1 MNLRESFQYMNFLD
15 EKLEEIEWKLR
26 DTKNVVT
33 IKETHM
39 KSASNPNFQDEDK
52 IVEPDIEFE
61 AVQLIDFMDVIMTE
75 KSKLSIAIHE
85 AKNKAEVNLDH
96 AISLNKA
103 KQKQAIILKRL
114 IDLKTKEEERRET
127 AYMINNEGN
136 QVPFYYPVKKVATI
150 NYDRN
155 KVKARYKAIKKECD
169 EMSTLIDKTQINT
182 EVVFPDGMTVE
193 IVTNERGTAYK
204 LSNGFMICTRKIQVT
219 MNCSNSWGA
228 LYYGQDTTE
237 YNFAQEFTAVPVVS
251 KTLFT
256 TSDDSAMDASYIRPM
271 ITSKS
276 YRNLSIV
283 RPTSNSSVP
292 CEFHLIAI
300 GMWK

>member
-15 EKLEEIEWKLR
+15 GKLEDIEWKLR

-52 IVEPDIEFE
+52 VIEPDIEFE
-61 AVQLIDFMDVIMTE
+61 AVQLIDFMDEIMKE
-75 KSKLSIAIHE
+75 KTKLSMAIHE

-155 KVKARYKAIKKECD
+155 KVKARYRAIKKECD
-169 EMSTLIDKTQINT
+169 EMSTLIDKIQINT
-182 EVVFPDGMTVE
+182 EVVFDPKWDV
-193 IVTNERGTAYK
+193 
-204 LSNGFMICTRKIQVT
+204 S
-219 MNCSNSWGA
+219 
-228 LYYGQDTTE
+228 DTLE
-237 YNFAQEFTAVPVVS
+237 DMLE
-251 KTLFT
+251 
-256 TSDDSAMDASYIRPM
+256 
-271 ITSKS
+271 
-276 YRNLSIV
+276 
-283 RPTSNSSVP
+283 
-292 CEFHLIAI
+292 
-300 GMWK
+300 

>member
-15 EKLEEIEWKLR
+15 GKLEDIEWKLR

-52 IVEPDIEFE
+52 TIEPDIEFE
-61 AVQLIDFMDVIMTE
+61 AVQLIDFMDVIMKEKTE
-75 KSKLSIAIHE
+75 LSKAIHE

-136 QVPFYYPVKKVATI
+136 QVPFYYPVKRVATI

-155 KVKARYKAIKKECD
+155 KVKARYRAIKKECD
-169 EMSTLIDKTQINT
+169 EMSTLIDKIQINT
-182 EVVFPDGMTVE
+182 EVVFDPKWDV
-193 IVTNERGTAYK
+193 
-204 LSNGFMICTRKIQVT
+204 S
-219 MNCSNSWGA
+219 
-228 LYYGQDTTE
+228 DTLE
-237 YNFAQEFTAVPVVS
+237 DMLE
-251 KTLFT
+251 
-256 TSDDSAMDASYIRPM
+256 
-271 ITSKS
+271 
-276 YRNLSIV
+276 
-283 RPTSNSSVP
+283 
-292 CEFHLIAI
+292 
-300 GMWK
+300 

>member
-15 EKLEEIEWKLR
+15 GKLEEIEWKLR

-52 IVEPDIEFE
+52 TIEPDIEFE
-61 AVQLIDFMDVIMTE
+61 AVQLIDFMDVIMKE
-75 KSKLSIAIHE
+75 KTKLSIAIHE

-136 QVPFYYPVKKVATI
+136 QVPFYYPVKRVATI

-169 EMSTLIDKTQINT
+169 EMSTLIDKIQINT
-182 EVVFPDGMTVE
+182 EVVFDPKWDV
-193 IVTNERGTAYK
+193 
-204 LSNGFMICTRKIQVT
+204 S
-219 MNCSNSWGA
+219 
-228 LYYGQDTTE
+228 DTLE
-237 YNFAQEFTAVPVVS
+237 DMLE
-251 KTLFT
+251 
-256 TSDDSAMDASYIRPM
+256 
-271 ITSKS
+271 
-276 YRNLSIV
+276 
-283 RPTSNSSVP
+283 
-292 CEFHLIAI
+292 
-300 GMWK
+300 

>member
-15 EKLEEIEWKLR
+15 GKLEDIEWKLR

-39 KSASNPNFQDEDK
+39 KSASNPSFQDEDK
-52 IVEPDIEFE
+52 VIEPDIEFE
-61 AVQLIDFMDVIMTE
+61 AVQLIDFMDVIMKEKTE
-75 KSKLSIAIHE
+75 LSKAIHE

-136 QVPFYYPVKKVATI
+136 QVPFYYPVKRVATI

-155 KVKARYKAIKKECD
+155 KVKKRYKAIKKECD
-169 EMSTLIDKTQINT
+169 EMSTLIDKIQINT
-182 EVVFPDGMTVE
+182 EVVFDPKWDVF
-193 IVTNERGTAYK
+193 Y
-204 LSNGFMICTRKIQVT
+204 
-219 MNCSNSWGA
+219 
-228 LYYGQDTTE
+228 
-237 YNFAQEFTAVPVVS
+237 
-251 KTLFT
+251 TLE
-256 TSDDSAMDASYIRPM
+256 DM
-271 ITSKS
+271 
-276 YRNLSIV
+276 L
-283 RPTSNSSVP
+283 
-292 CEFHLIAI
+292 E
-300 GMWK
+300 

>member
-15 EKLEEIEWKLR
+15 GKLEDIEWKLR

-52 IVEPDIEFE
+52 VIEPDIEFE
-61 AVQLIDFMDVIMTE
+61 AVQLIDFMDVIMKEKTE
-75 KSKLSIAIHE
+75 LSMAIHE

-136 QVPFYYPVKKVATI
+136 QVPFYYSVKRVATI

-169 EMSTLIDKTQINT
+169 EMSTLIDKIQINT
-182 EVVFPDGMTVE
+182 EVVFDPKWDVF
-193 IVTNERGTAYK
+193 Y
-204 LSNGFMICTRKIQVT
+204 
-219 MNCSNSWGA
+219 
-228 LYYGQDTTE
+228 
-237 YNFAQEFTAVPVVS
+237 
-251 KTLFT
+251 TLE
-256 TSDDSAMDASYIRPM
+256 DM
-271 ITSKS
+271 
-276 YRNLSIV
+276 L
-283 RPTSNSSVP
+283 
-292 CEFHLIAI
+292 E
-300 GMWK
+300 

>member
-15 EKLEEIEWKLR
+15 GKLEEIEWKLR

-52 IVEPDIEFE
+52 TIEPDIEFE
-61 AVQLIDFMDVIMTE
+61 AVQLIDFMDVIMKEKTE
-75 KSKLSIAIHE
+75 LSKAIHE

-114 IDLKTKEEERRET
+114 IDLKTREEERRET

-136 QVPFYYPVKKVATI
+136 QVPFYYPVKRVATI

-169 EMSTLIDKTQINT
+169 EMSTLIDKIQINT
-182 EVVFPDGMTVE
+182 EVVFDPKWDV
-193 IVTNERGTAYK
+193 
-204 LSNGFMICTRKIQVT
+204 S
-219 MNCSNSWGA
+219 
-228 LYYGQDTTE
+228 DTLE
-237 YNFAQEFTAVPVVS
+237 DMLE
-251 KTLFT
+251 
-256 TSDDSAMDASYIRPM
+256 
-271 ITSKS
+271 
-276 YRNLSIV
+276 
-283 RPTSNSSVP
+283 
-292 CEFHLIAI
+292 
-300 GMWK
+300 

>member
-15 EKLEEIEWKLR
+15 GKLQDIEWKLR

-52 IVEPDIEFE
+52 TIEPDIEFE
-61 AVQLIDFMDVIMTE
+61 AVQLIDFMDVIMKEKTE
-75 KSKLSIAIHE
+75 LSKAIHE

-136 QVPFYYPVKKVATI
+136 QVPFYYPVKRVATI

-155 KVKARYKAIKKECD
+155 KVKKRYKAIKKECD
-169 EMSTLIDKTQINT
+169 EMSTLIDKIQINT
-182 EVVFPDGMTVE
+182 EVVFDPKWDV
-193 IVTNERGTAYK
+193 
-204 LSNGFMICTRKIQVT
+204 S
-219 MNCSNSWGA
+219 
-228 LYYGQDTTE
+228 DTLE
-237 YNFAQEFTAVPVVS
+237 DMLE
-251 KTLFT
+251 
-256 TSDDSAMDASYIRPM
+256 
-271 ITSKS
+271 
-276 YRNLSIV
+276 
-283 RPTSNSSVP
+283 
-292 CEFHLIAI
+292 
-300 GMWK
+300 

>member
-15 EKLEEIEWKLR
+15 GKLEEIEWKLR

-52 IVEPDIEFE
+52 TIEPDIEFE
-61 AVQLIDFMDVIMTE
+61 AVQLIDFMDEIMKE
-75 KSKLSIAIHE
+75 KAELSKAIHE

-136 QVPFYYPVKKVATI
+136 QVPFYYPVKRVATI

-155 KVKARYKAIKKECD
+155 KVKKRYKAIKKECD
-169 EMSTLIDKTQINT
+169 EMSTLIDKIQINT
-182 EVVFPDGMTVE
+182 EVVFDPKWDV
-193 IVTNERGTAYK
+193 
-204 LSNGFMICTRKIQVT
+204 S
-219 MNCSNSWGA
+219 
-228 LYYGQDTTE
+228 DTLE
-237 YNFAQEFTAVPVVS
+237 DMLE
-251 KTLFT
+251 
-256 TSDDSAMDASYIRPM
+256 
-271 ITSKS
+271 
-276 YRNLSIV
+276 
-283 RPTSNSSVP
+283 
-292 CEFHLIAI
+292 
-300 GMWK
+300 

>member
-15 EKLEEIEWKLR
+15 GKLEEIEWKLR

-52 IVEPDIEFE
+52 TIEPDIEFE
-61 AVQLIDFMDVIMTE
+61 AVQLIDFMDVIMKEKTE
-75 KSKLSIAIHE
+75 LSKAIHE

-136 QVPFYYPVKKVATI
+136 QVPFYYPVKRVATI

-169 EMSTLIDKTQINT
+169 EMSTLIDKIQINT
-182 EVVFPDGMTVE
+182 EVIFDPKWDV
-193 IVTNERGTAYK
+193 
-204 LSNGFMICTRKIQVT
+204 S
-219 MNCSNSWGA
+219 
-228 LYYGQDTTE
+228 DTLE
-237 YNFAQEFTAVPVVS
+237 DMLE
-251 KTLFT
+251 
-256 TSDDSAMDASYIRPM
+256 
-271 ITSKS
+271 
-276 YRNLSIV
+276 
-283 RPTSNSSVP
+283 
-292 CEFHLIAI
+292 
-300 GMWK
+300 

>member
-15 EKLEEIEWKLR
+15 GKLEEIEWKLR

-52 IVEPDIEFE
+52 TIEPDIEFK
-61 AVQLIDFMDVIMTE
+61 AVQLIDFMDVIMKEKTE
-75 KSKLSIAIHE
+75 LSMAIHE

-136 QVPFYYPVKKVATI
+136 QVPFYYPVKRVATI

-155 KVKARYKAIKKECD
+155 KVKKRYKAIKKECD
-169 EMSTLIDKTQINT
+169 EMSTLIDKIQINT
-182 EVVFPDGMTVE
+182 EVVFDPKWDVF
-193 IVTNERGTAYK
+193 Y
-204 LSNGFMICTRKIQVT
+204 
-219 MNCSNSWGA
+219 
-228 LYYGQDTTE
+228 
-237 YNFAQEFTAVPVVS
+237 
-251 KTLFT
+251 TLE
-256 TSDDSAMDASYIRPM
+256 DM
-271 ITSKS
+271 
-276 YRNLSIV
+276 L
-283 RPTSNSSVP
+283 
-292 CEFHLIAI
+292 E
-300 GMWK
+300 

>member
-15 EKLEEIEWKLR
+15 GKLEEIEWKLR

-52 IVEPDIEFE
+52 VIEPDIEFE
-61 AVQLIDFMDVIMTE
+61 AVQLIDFMDVIMKEKTE
-75 KSKLSIAIHE
+75 LSKAIHE

-136 QVPFYYPVKKVATI
+136 QVPFYYPVKRVATI

-169 EMSTLIDKTQINT
+169 EMSTLIDKIQINT
-182 EVVFPDGMTVE
+182 EVVFDPKWDVF
-193 IVTNERGTAYK
+193 Y
-204 LSNGFMICTRKIQVT
+204 
-219 MNCSNSWGA
+219 
-228 LYYGQDTTE
+228 
-237 YNFAQEFTAVPVVS
+237 
-251 KTLFT
+251 TLE
-256 TSDDSAMDASYIRPM
+256 DM
-271 ITSKS
+271 
-276 YRNLSIV
+276 L
-283 RPTSNSSVP
+283 
-292 CEFHLIAI
+292 E
-300 GMWK
+300 

>member
-15 EKLEEIEWKLR
+15 GKLEDIEWKLR

-52 IVEPDIEFE
+52 TIEPDIEFE
-61 AVQLIDFMDVIMTE
+61 AVQLIDFMDEIMKE
-75 KSKLSIAIHE
+75 KAKLSIAIHE

-103 KQKQAIILKRL
+103 KQKQAVILKRL

-136 QVPFYYPVKKVATI
+136 QVPFYYPVKRIATI

-155 KVKARYKAIKKECD
+155 KVKARYRAIKKECD
-169 EMSTLIDKTQINT
+169 EMSTLIDKIQINT
-182 EVVFPDGMTVE
+182 EVAFDPKWDV
-193 IVTNERGTAYK
+193 
-204 LSNGFMICTRKIQVT
+204 S
-219 MNCSNSWGA
+219 
-228 LYYGQDTTE
+228 DTLE
-237 YNFAQEFTAVPVVS
+237 DMLE
-251 KTLFT
+251 
-256 TSDDSAMDASYIRPM
+256 
-271 ITSKS
+271 
-276 YRNLSIV
+276 
-283 RPTSNSSVP
+283 
-292 CEFHLIAI
+292 
-300 GMWK
+300 

>member
-15 EKLEEIEWKLR
+15 GKLEDIEWKLR

-52 IVEPDIEFE
+52 TIEPDIEFK
-61 AVQLIDFMDVIMTE
+61 AVQLIDFMDVIMKEKTE
-75 KSKLSIAIHE
+75 LSIAIHE

-136 QVPFYYPVKKVATI
+136 QVPFYYPVKRVATI

-155 KVKARYKAIKKECD
+155 KVKKRYKAIKKECD
-169 EMSTLIDKTQINT
+169 EMSTLIDKIQINT
-182 EVVFPDGMTVE
+182 EVVFDPKWDVF
-193 IVTNERGTAYK
+193 Y
-204 LSNGFMICTRKIQVT
+204 
-219 MNCSNSWGA
+219 
-228 LYYGQDTTE
+228 
-237 YNFAQEFTAVPVVS
+237 
-251 KTLFT
+251 TLE
-256 TSDDSAMDASYIRPM
+256 DM
-271 ITSKS
+271 
-276 YRNLSIV
+276 L
-283 RPTSNSSVP
+283 
-292 CEFHLIAI
+292 E
-300 GMWK
+300 

>member
-15 EKLEEIEWKLR
+15 GKLEDIEWKLR

-52 IVEPDIEFE
+52 TIEPDIEFE
-61 AVQLIDFMDVIMTE
+61 AVQLIDFMDVIMKEKTE
-75 KSKLSIAIHE
+75 LSMAIHE

-114 IDLKTKEEERRET
+114 VDLKTKEEERRET

-136 QVPFYYPVKKVATI
+136 QVPFYYPVKRVATI

-169 EMSTLIDKTQINT
+169 EMSTLIDKIQINT
-182 EVVFPDGMTVE
+182 EVAFDPKWDV
-193 IVTNERGTAYK
+193 
-204 LSNGFMICTRKIQVT
+204 S
-219 MNCSNSWGA
+219 
-228 LYYGQDTTE
+228 DTLE
-237 YNFAQEFTAVPVVS
+237 DMLE
-251 KTLFT
+251 
-256 TSDDSAMDASYIRPM
+256 
-271 ITSKS
+271 
-276 YRNLSIV
+276 
-283 RPTSNSSVP
+283 
-292 CEFHLIAI
+292 
-300 GMWK
+300 

>member
-15 EKLEEIEWKLR
+15 GKLEDIEWKLR

-52 IVEPDIEFE
+52 TIEPDIEFE
-61 AVQLIDFMDVIMTE
+61 AVQLIDFMDVIMKEKTE
-75 KSKLSIAIHE
+75 LSMAIHE

-136 QVPFYYPVKKVATI
+136 QVPFYYPVKRVATI

-169 EMSTLIDKTQINT
+169 EMSTLIDKIQINT
-182 EVVFPDGMTVE
+182 EVVFDPKWDVF
-193 IVTNERGTAYK
+193 Y
-204 LSNGFMICTRKIQVT
+204 
-219 MNCSNSWGA
+219 
-228 LYYGQDTTE
+228 
-237 YNFAQEFTAVPVVS
+237 
-251 KTLFT
+251 TLE
-256 TSDDSAMDASYIRPM
+256 DM
-271 ITSKS
+271 
-276 YRNLSIV
+276 L
-283 RPTSNSSVP
+283 
-292 CEFHLIAI
+292 E
-300 GMWK
+300 

>member
-15 EKLEEIEWKLR
+15 GKLEEIEWKLR

-52 IVEPDIEFE
+52 VIEPDIEFE
-61 AVQLIDFMDVIMTE
+61 AVQLIDFMDVIMKEKTE
-75 KSKLSIAIHE
+75 LSKAIHE

-136 QVPFYYPVKKVATI
+136 QVPFYYPVKRVATI

-155 KVKARYKAIKKECD
+155 KVKKRYKAIKKECD
-169 EMSTLIDKTQINT
+169 EMSTLIDKIQINT
-182 EVVFPDGMTVE
+182 EVAFDPKWDV
-193 IVTNERGTAYK
+193 
-204 LSNGFMICTRKIQVT
+204 S
-219 MNCSNSWGA
+219 
-228 LYYGQDTTE
+228 DTLE
-237 YNFAQEFTAVPVVS
+237 DMLE
-251 KTLFT
+251 
-256 TSDDSAMDASYIRPM
+256 
-271 ITSKS
+271 
-276 YRNLSIV
+276 
-283 RPTSNSSVP
+283 
-292 CEFHLIAI
+292 
-300 GMWK
+300 

>member
-15 EKLEEIEWKLR
+15 GKLEEIEWKLR
-26 DTKNVVT
+26 DTKNVVS

-52 IVEPDIEFE
+52 TIEPDIEFE
-61 AVQLIDFMDVIMTE
+61 AVQLIDFMDVIMKEKTE
-75 KSKLSIAIHE
+75 LSMAIHE

-136 QVPFYYPVKKVATI
+136 QVPFYYPVKRVATI

-169 EMSTLIDKTQINT
+169 EMSTLIDKIQINT
-182 EVVFPDGMTVE
+182 EVVFDPKWDV
-193 IVTNERGTAYK
+193 
-204 LSNGFMICTRKIQVT
+204 S
-219 MNCSNSWGA
+219 
-228 LYYGQDTTE
+228 DTLE
-237 YNFAQEFTAVPVVS
+237 DMLE
-251 KTLFT
+251 
-256 TSDDSAMDASYIRPM
+256 
-271 ITSKS
+271 
-276 YRNLSIV
+276 
-283 RPTSNSSVP
+283 
-292 CEFHLIAI
+292 
-300 GMWK
+300 

>member
-15 EKLEEIEWKLR
+15 GKLEEIEWKLR

-52 IVEPDIEFE
+52 TIEPDIEFE
-61 AVQLIDFMDVIMTE
+61 AVQLIDFMDVIMKEKTE
-75 KSKLSIAIHE
+75 LSIAIHE

-136 QVPFYYPVKKVATI
+136 QVPFYYPVKRVATI

-169 EMSTLIDKTQINT
+169 EMSTLIDKIQINT
-182 EVVFPDGMTVE
+182 EVVFDPKWDVF
-193 IVTNERGTAYK
+193 Y
-204 LSNGFMICTRKIQVT
+204 
-219 MNCSNSWGA
+219 
-228 LYYGQDTTE
+228 
-237 YNFAQEFTAVPVVS
+237 
-251 KTLFT
+251 TLE
-256 TSDDSAMDASYIRPM
+256 DM
-271 ITSKS
+271 
-276 YRNLSIV
+276 L
-283 RPTSNSSVP
+283 
-292 CEFHLIAI
+292 E
-300 GMWK
+300 

>member
-15 EKLEEIEWKLR
+15 GKLEDKEWKLR

-52 IVEPDIEFE
+52 VIEPDIEFE
-61 AVQLIDFMDVIMTE
+61 AVQLIDFMDVIMKEKTE
-75 KSKLSIAIHE
+75 LSKAIHE

-136 QVPFYYPVKKVATI
+136 QVPFYYPVKRIATI

-155 KVKARYKAIKKECD
+155 KVRKRYKAIKKECD
-169 EMSTLIDKTQINT
+169 EMSTLIDKIQINT
-182 EVVFPDGMTVE
+182 EVVFDPKWDV
-193 IVTNERGTAYK
+193 
-204 LSNGFMICTRKIQVT
+204 S
-219 MNCSNSWGA
+219 
-228 LYYGQDTTE
+228 DTLE
-237 YNFAQEFTAVPVVS
+237 DMLE
-251 KTLFT
+251 
-256 TSDDSAMDASYIRPM
+256 
-271 ITSKS
+271 
-276 YRNLSIV
+276 
-283 RPTSNSSVP
+283 
-292 CEFHLIAI
+292 
-300 GMWK
+300 

>member
-15 EKLEEIEWKLR
+15 GKLEDIEWKLR

-52 IVEPDIEFE
+52 TIEPDIEFE
-61 AVQLIDFMDVIMTE
+61 AVQLIDFMDEIMKEKTE
-75 KSKLSIAIHE
+75 LSIAIHE

-136 QVPFYYPVKKVATI
+136 QVPFYYPVKRVATI

-155 KVKARYKAIKKECD
+155 KVKARYRAIKKECD
-169 EMSTLIDKTQINT
+169 EMSTLIDKIQINT
-182 EVVFPDGMTVE
+182 EVVFDPKWDV
-193 IVTNERGTAYK
+193 
-204 LSNGFMICTRKIQVT
+204 S
-219 MNCSNSWGA
+219 
-228 LYYGQDTTE
+228 DTLE
-237 YNFAQEFTAVPVVS
+237 DMLE
-251 KTLFT
+251 
-256 TSDDSAMDASYIRPM
+256 
-271 ITSKS
+271 
-276 YRNLSIV
+276 
-283 RPTSNSSVP
+283 
-292 CEFHLIAI
+292 
-300 GMWK
+300 

>member
-15 EKLEEIEWKLR
+15 GKLEEIEWKLR

-52 IVEPDIEFE
+52 TIEPDIEFE
-61 AVQLIDFMDVIMTE
+61 AVQLIDFMDVIMKE
-75 KSKLSIAIHE
+75 KAKLSVAIHE

-103 KQKQAIILKRL
+103 KQKQAVILKRL

-136 QVPFYYPVKKVATI
+136 QVPFYYPVKRVATI

-155 KVKARYKAIKKECD
+155 KVKARYRAIKKECD
-169 EMSTLIDKTQINT
+169 EMSTLIDKIQINT
-182 EVVFPDGMTVE
+182 EVVFDPKWDV
-193 IVTNERGTAYK
+193 
-204 LSNGFMICTRKIQVT
+204 S
-219 MNCSNSWGA
+219 
-228 LYYGQDTTE
+228 DTLE
-237 YNFAQEFTAVPVVS
+237 DMLE
-251 KTLFT
+251 
-256 TSDDSAMDASYIRPM
+256 
-271 ITSKS
+271 
-276 YRNLSIV
+276 
-283 RPTSNSSVP
+283 
-292 CEFHLIAI
+292 
-300 GMWK
+300 

>member
-15 EKLEEIEWKLR
+15 GKLEEIEWKLR

-52 IVEPDIEFE
+52 VIEPDIEFE
-61 AVQLIDFMDVIMTE
+61 AVQLIDFMDVIMKEKTE
-75 KSKLSIAIHE
+75 LSMAIHE

-136 QVPFYYPVKKVATI
+136 QVPFYYPVKSVATI

-169 EMSTLIDKTQINT
+169 EMSTLIDKIQINT
-182 EVVFPDGMTVE
+182 EVIFDPKWDVF
-193 IVTNERGTAYK
+193 Y
-204 LSNGFMICTRKIQVT
+204 
-219 MNCSNSWGA
+219 
-228 LYYGQDTTE
+228 
-237 YNFAQEFTAVPVVS
+237 
-251 KTLFT
+251 TLE
-256 TSDDSAMDASYIRPM
+256 DM
-271 ITSKS
+271 
-276 YRNLSIV
+276 L
-283 RPTSNSSVP
+283 
-292 CEFHLIAI
+292 E
-300 GMWK
+300 

>member
-15 EKLEEIEWKLR
+15 GKLEDIEWKLR

-52 IVEPDIEFE
+52 IIEPDIEFE
-61 AVQLIDFMDVIMTE
+61 AVQLIDFMDVIMKEKTE
-75 KSKLSIAIHE
+75 LSMAIHE

-136 QVPFYYPVKKVATI
+136 QVPFYYPVKRVATI

-169 EMSTLIDKTQINT
+169 EMSTLIDKIQINT
-182 EVVFPDGMTVE
+182 EVVFDPKWDVF
-193 IVTNERGTAYK
+193 Y
-204 LSNGFMICTRKIQVT
+204 
-219 MNCSNSWGA
+219 
-228 LYYGQDTTE
+228 
-237 YNFAQEFTAVPVVS
+237 
-251 KTLFT
+251 TLE
-256 TSDDSAMDASYIRPM
+256 DM
-271 ITSKS
+271 
-276 YRNLSIV
+276 L
-283 RPTSNSSVP
+283 
-292 CEFHLIAI
+292 E
-300 GMWK
+300 

>member
-15 EKLEEIEWKLR
+15 GKLEEIEWKLR

-52 IVEPDIEFE
+52 TIEPDIEFE
-61 AVQLIDFMDVIMTE
+61 AVQLIDFMDVIMKEKTE
-75 KSKLSIAIHE
+75 LSKAIHE

-136 QVPFYYPVKKVATI
+136 QVPFYYPVKRIATI

-169 EMSTLIDKTQINT
+169 EMSTLIDKIQINT
-182 EVVFPDGMTVE
+182 EVVFDPKWDV
-193 IVTNERGTAYK
+193 
-204 LSNGFMICTRKIQVT
+204 S
-219 MNCSNSWGA
+219 
-228 LYYGQDTTE
+228 DTLE
-237 YNFAQEFTAVPVVS
+237 DMLE
-251 KTLFT
+251 
-256 TSDDSAMDASYIRPM
+256 
-271 ITSKS
+271 
-276 YRNLSIV
+276 
-283 RPTSNSSVP
+283 
-292 CEFHLIAI
+292 
-300 GMWK
+300 

>member
-15 EKLEEIEWKLR
+15 GKLEEIEWKLR

-52 IVEPDIEFE
+52 VIEPDIEFE
-61 AVQLIDFMDVIMTE
+61 AVQLIDFMDVIMKEKTE
-75 KSKLSIAIHE
+75 LSKAIHE

-136 QVPFYYPVKKVATI
+136 QVPFYYPVKRVATI

-155 KVKARYKAIKKECD
+155 KVKKRYKAIKKECD
-169 EMSTLIDKTQINT
+169 EMSTLIDKIQINT
-182 EVVFPDGMTVE
+182 EVVFDPKWDVF
-193 IVTNERGTAYK
+193 Y
-204 LSNGFMICTRKIQVT
+204 
-219 MNCSNSWGA
+219 
-228 LYYGQDTTE
+228 
-237 YNFAQEFTAVPVVS
+237 
-251 KTLFT
+251 TLE
-256 TSDDSAMDASYIRPM
+256 DM
-271 ITSKS
+271 
-276 YRNLSIV
+276 L
-283 RPTSNSSVP
+283 
-292 CEFHLIAI
+292 E
-300 GMWK
+300 

>member
-15 EKLEEIEWKLR
+15 GKLEEIEWKLR

-52 IVEPDIEFE
+52 TIEPDIEFE
-61 AVQLIDFMDVIMTE
+61 AVQLIDFMDVIMKEKTE
-75 KSKLSIAIHE
+75 LSKAIHE
-85 AKNKAEVNLDH
+85 AKNKAEINLDH

-136 QVPFYYPVKKVATI
+136 QVPFYYPVKRVATI

-155 KVKARYKAIKKECD
+155 KVKKRYKAIKKECD
-169 EMSTLIDKTQINT
+169 EMSTLIDKIQINT
-182 EVVFPDGMTVE
+182 EVVFDSKWDV
-193 IVTNERGTAYK
+193 
-204 LSNGFMICTRKIQVT
+204 S
-219 MNCSNSWGA
+219 
-228 LYYGQDTTE
+228 DTLE
-237 YNFAQEFTAVPVVS
+237 DMLE
-251 KTLFT
+251 
-256 TSDDSAMDASYIRPM
+256 
-271 ITSKS
+271 
-276 YRNLSIV
+276 
-283 RPTSNSSVP
+283 
-292 CEFHLIAI
+292 
-300 GMWK
+300 

>member
-15 EKLEEIEWKLR
+15 GKLEEIEWKLR

-52 IVEPDIEFE
+52 TIEPDIEFE
-61 AVQLIDFMDVIMTE
+61 AVQLIDFMDVIMKEKTE
-75 KSKLSIAIHE
+75 LSKAIHE

-136 QVPFYYPVKKVATI
+136 QVPFYYPVKRVATI

-169 EMSTLIDKTQINT
+169 EMSTLIDKIQINT
-182 EVVFPDGMTVE
+182 EVVFDPKWNV
-193 IVTNERGTAYK
+193 
-204 LSNGFMICTRKIQVT
+204 S
-219 MNCSNSWGA
+219 
-228 LYYGQDTTE
+228 DTLE
-237 YNFAQEFTAVPVVS
+237 DMLE
-251 KTLFT
+251 
-256 TSDDSAMDASYIRPM
+256 
-271 ITSKS
+271 
-276 YRNLSIV
+276 
-283 RPTSNSSVP
+283 
-292 CEFHLIAI
+292 
-300 GMWK
+300 

>member
-15 EKLEEIEWKLR
+15 GKLEEIEWKLR

-52 IVEPDIEFE
+52 TIEPDIEFE
-61 AVQLIDFMDVIMTE
+61 AVQLIDFMDVIMKEKTE
-75 KSKLSIAIHE
+75 LSMAIHE

-136 QVPFYYPVKKVATI
+136 QVPFYYPVKRVATI

-169 EMSTLIDKTQINT
+169 EMSTLIDKIQINT
-182 EVVFPDGMTVE
+182 EVVFDSKWDV
-193 IVTNERGTAYK
+193 
-204 LSNGFMICTRKIQVT
+204 S
-219 MNCSNSWGA
+219 
-228 LYYGQDTTE
+228 DTLE
-237 YNFAQEFTAVPVVS
+237 DMLE
-251 KTLFT
+251 
-256 TSDDSAMDASYIRPM
+256 
-271 ITSKS
+271 
-276 YRNLSIV
+276 
-283 RPTSNSSVP
+283 
-292 CEFHLIAI
+292 
-300 GMWK
+300 

>member
-15 EKLEEIEWKLR
+15 GKLEEIEWKLR

-52 IVEPDIEFE
+52 VIEPDIEFE
-61 AVQLIDFMDVIMTE
+61 AVQLIDFMDVIMKEKTE
-75 KSKLSIAIHE
+75 LSMAIHE

-136 QVPFYYPVKKVATI
+136 QVPFYYPVKRVATI

-155 KVKARYKAIKKECD
+155 KVKARYKAIKKVCD
-169 EMSTLIDKTQINT
+169 EMSTLIDKIQINT
-182 EVVFPDGMTVE
+182 EVVFDPKWDV
-193 IVTNERGTAYK
+193 
-204 LSNGFMICTRKIQVT
+204 S
-219 MNCSNSWGA
+219 
-228 LYYGQDTTE
+228 DTLE
-237 YNFAQEFTAVPVVS
+237 DMLE
-251 KTLFT
+251 
-256 TSDDSAMDASYIRPM
+256 
-271 ITSKS
+271 
-276 YRNLSIV
+276 
-283 RPTSNSSVP
+283 
-292 CEFHLIAI
+292 
-300 GMWK
+300 

>member
-26 DTKNVVT
+26 DIKNVVT

-61 AVQLIDFMDVIMTE
+61 AVQLIDFMDIIMTE
-75 KSKLSIAIHE
+75 KDELSRAIYESKNNVANINI
-85 AKNKAEVNLDH
+85 DR
-96 AISLNKA
+96 AISMNKA
-103 KQKQAIILKRL
+103 KQKQAQVLKRL
-114 IDLKTKEEERRET
+114 VDLKTKEEERRET

-136 QVPFYYPVKKVATI
+136 QVPFYYPVKKVASI

-182 EVVFPDGMTVE
+182 EVVFDPKWDV
-193 IVTNERGTAYK
+193 
-204 LSNGFMICTRKIQVT
+204 S
-219 MNCSNSWGA
+219 
-228 LYYGQDTTE
+228 DTLE
-237 YNFAQEFTAVPVVS
+237 DMLE
-251 KTLFT
+251 
-256 TSDDSAMDASYIRPM
+256 
-271 ITSKS
+271 
-276 YRNLSIV
+276 
-283 RPTSNSSVP
+283 
-292 CEFHLIAI
+292 
-300 GMWK
+300 

>member
-15 EKLEEIEWKLR
+15 GKLEDIEWKLR

-52 IVEPDIEFE
+52 VIEPDIEFE
-61 AVQLIDFMDVIMTE
+61 AVQLIDFMDVIMKEKTE
-75 KSKLSIAIHE
+75 LSIAIHE

-136 QVPFYYPVKKVATI
+136 QVPFYYPVKRIATI

-155 KVKARYKAIKKECD
+155 KVKKRYKAIKKECD
-169 EMSTLIDKTQINT
+169 EMSTLIDKIQINT
-182 EVVFPDGMTVE
+182 EVVFDPKWNV
-193 IVTNERGTAYK
+193 
-204 LSNGFMICTRKIQVT
+204 S
-219 MNCSNSWGA
+219 
-228 LYYGQDTTE
+228 DTLE
-237 YNFAQEFTAVPVVS
+237 DMLE
-251 KTLFT
+251 
-256 TSDDSAMDASYIRPM
+256 
-271 ITSKS
+271 
-276 YRNLSIV
+276 
-283 RPTSNSSVP
+283 
-292 CEFHLIAI
+292 
-300 GMWK
+300 

>member
-15 EKLEEIEWKLR
+15 GKLEDIEWKLR

-52 IVEPDIEFE
+52 TIEPDIEFK
-61 AVQLIDFMDVIMTE
+61 AVQLIDFMDEIMKE
-75 KSKLSIAIHE
+75 KAKLSMAIHE

-136 QVPFYYPVKKVATI
+136 QVPFYYPVKRVATI
-150 NYDRN
+150 NYNRN

-169 EMSTLIDKTQINT
+169 EMSTLIDKIQINT
-182 EVVFPDGMTVE
+182 EVAFDPKWDV
-193 IVTNERGTAYK
+193 
-204 LSNGFMICTRKIQVT
+204 S
-219 MNCSNSWGA
+219 
-228 LYYGQDTTE
+228 DTLE
-237 YNFAQEFTAVPVVS
+237 DMLE
-251 KTLFT
+251 
-256 TSDDSAMDASYIRPM
+256 
-271 ITSKS
+271 
-276 YRNLSIV
+276 
-283 RPTSNSSVP
+283 
-292 CEFHLIAI
+292 
-300 GMWK
+300 

>member
-15 EKLEEIEWKLR
+15 GKLEEIEWKLR

-52 IVEPDIEFE
+52 TIEPDIEFKV
-61 AVQLIDFMDVIMTE
+61 VQLIDFMDVIMKEKTE
-75 KSKLSIAIHE
+75 LSMAIHE

-136 QVPFYYPVKKVATI
+136 QVPFYYPVKRVATI

-169 EMSTLIDKTQINT
+169 EMSTLIDKIQINT
-182 EVVFPDGMTVE
+182 EVVFDPKWDVF
-193 IVTNERGTAYK
+193 Y
-204 LSNGFMICTRKIQVT
+204 
-219 MNCSNSWGA
+219 
-228 LYYGQDTTE
+228 
-237 YNFAQEFTAVPVVS
+237 
-251 KTLFT
+251 TLE
-256 TSDDSAMDASYIRPM
+256 DM
-271 ITSKS
+271 
-276 YRNLSIV
+276 L
-283 RPTSNSSVP
+283 
-292 CEFHLIAI
+292 E
-300 GMWK
+300 

>member
-15 EKLEEIEWKLR
+15 GKLEDIEWKLR

-52 IVEPDIEFE
+52 TIEPDIEFE
-61 AVQLIDFMDVIMTE
+61 AVQLIDFMDVIMKE
-75 KSKLSIAIHE
+75 KAELSKAIHE

-136 QVPFYYPVKKVATI
+136 QVPFYYPVKRVATI

-169 EMSTLIDKTQINT
+169 EMSTLIDKIQINT
-182 EVVFPDGMTVE
+182 EVVFDSKWDV
-193 IVTNERGTAYK
+193 
-204 LSNGFMICTRKIQVT
+204 S
-219 MNCSNSWGA
+219 
-228 LYYGQDTTE
+228 DTLE
-237 YNFAQEFTAVPVVS
+237 DMLE
-251 KTLFT
+251 
-256 TSDDSAMDASYIRPM
+256 
-271 ITSKS
+271 
-276 YRNLSIV
+276 
-283 RPTSNSSVP
+283 
-292 CEFHLIAI
+292 
-300 GMWK
+300 